1 MTASSTNEPL
11 TLRVLDIMPGT
22 SVDGPG
28 LRTSIYLAGCAH
40 ACPGCHN
47 PQSWDFGGGREMTV
61 GELMEVIAENEEDVT
76 LTGGDP
82 LYQARVVAALCREIK
97 NRLGYDI
104 WIYSGFTYEEAMADS
119 VLSEPLLTA
128 DVMVDG
134 PFVMSRRDTS
144 LRFRGS
150 DNQRM
155 IDLRRSTPGA
165 PVIWQD

>member
-1 MTASSTNEPL
+1 MCIRDS
-11 TLRVLDIMPGT
+11 
-22 SVDGPG
+22 
-28 LRTSIYLAGCAH
+28 
-40 ACPGCHN
+40 
-47 PQSWDFGGGREMTV
+47 
-61 GELMEVIAENEEDVT
+61 
-76 LTGGDP
+76 
-82 LYQARVVAALCREIK
+82 
-97 NRLGYDI
+97 GYDI

-150 DNQRM
+150 DTQRM
-155 IDLRRSTPGA
+155 SDLRRSTPGA

>member
-11 TLRVLDIMPGT
+11 TLRVLDIVPGT

-47 PQSWDFGGGREMTV
+47 PQSWDFGAGREMTV
-61 GELMEVIAENEEDVT
+61 TELMEVIAENEEDVT

-82 LYQARVVAALCREIK
+82 LYQATAVAALCRAIK
-97 NRLGYDI
+97 ERLGYNI
-104 WIYSGFTYEEAMADS
+104 WIYSGFTYEETMADDC
-119 VLSEPLLTA
+119 LTEPLLTA

-134 PFVMSRRDTS
+134 PFVMSLRDTS

-150 DNQRM
+150 KNQRM